1 MGNERSGL
9 VTYNKC
15 DASGEPGD
23 VERVLAINTP
33 LRLEF
38 YERSARSGLR
48 VEWKA
53 PSSMARDT
61 FSNIVQIA
69 KTIETSSSDVVGYGV
84 ASKPLIGVKQD
95 DLWKAMLFA
104 TRNPA
109 ECGLK
114 VDSVTIRDMSG
125 FMQRSKRL
133 LEKSEKPTVIENIRV
148 LEQAQEITYRPVRNG
163 EEVEEERVFALRTDP
178 LRLEMFSRNSKDG
191 MRLDW
196 QAPRA
201 TANEVFERTAEAAAN
216 GTVARPVGKQTSAA
230 QYVGMGWTSPD
241 VSTATWDGLWAA
253 LICKARNPEK
263 FNMDVSNVVV
273 ADRPGYLAR
282 SMTINSTDKRVEE
295 HIYAS
300 ERKGEIIYRLVD
312 PATKRETDDERVIAV
327 KESPLRMEFFH
338 RHVSDGYRMYWQAP
352 LDSVQ
357 QMLQELVD
365 YASKTEG
372 QGGVVGLGVRSEEIK
387 GVSHDSLWRSMMLS
401 IRDPARFF
409 SCSGVSIKE
418 CAGFVQRTIT
428 AGSETYVENIY
439 ADEPSCE
446 LVFRK
451 LMNGSET
458 DVERVVALRTHPL
471 QIEFH
476 QRNKADGFRVQWDMP
491 KSAPLSSV
499 EAFVREGKLMDGVQ
513 PTIVGYGITSDPI
526 RECSYDSLFAAVG
539 IAIKEPWRAIE
550 VEQASCSV
558 EDCQGYTLRKMKLKA
573 SGELV
578 VERITISEESGM
590 VTYNKC
596 DASGR
601 PGDVER
607 VLAIHTPLRLE
618 FFERSARS
626 GLRVD
631 WKAPY
636 NMASDTF
643 SNIVQIAKTIEKSS
657 SDKVGYGLASKPL
670 SEASQDELWK
680 AMLYAMRSPAE
691 CGLKV
696 DSVAIRDMNGFM
708 QRSMRLLEKS
718 GKPTVTDNIR
728 VLEQAQ
734 EITYRPVTG
743 GQEGEE
749 ERVFALRTDPLR
761 LEMFTRHSKDGMR
774 LDWQAPCAVANEI
787 FDRTAEVAQR

>member
-1 MGNERSGL
+1 MFTRH
-9 VTYNKC
+9 
-15 DASGEPGD
+15 
-23 VERVLAINTP
+23 
-33 LRLEF
+33 
-38 YERSARSGLR
+38 
-48 VEWKA
+48 
-53 PSSMARDT
+53 
-61 FSNIVQIA
+61 
-69 KTIETSSSDVVGYGV
+69 
-84 ASKPLIGVKQD
+84 SK
-95 DLWKAMLFA
+95 
-104 TRNPA
+104 N
-109 ECGLK
+109 
-114 VDSVTIRDMSG
+114 
-125 FMQRSKRL
+125 
-133 LEKSEKPTVIENIRV
+133 
-148 LEQAQEITYRPVRNG
+148 
-163 EEVEEERVFALRTDP
+163 
-178 LRLEMFSRNSKDG
+178 G

-201 TANEVFERTAEAAAN
+201 VANEIFDRTAEAAKA
-216 GTVARPVGKQTSAA
+216 PMKKAA
-230 QYVGMGWTSPD
+230 AGQCVGMGWTSPE
-241 VSTATWDGLWAA
+241 VTTATWDGLWAA
-253 LICKARNPEK
+253 LIFKARNPEK
-263 FNMDVSNVVV
+263 FNMDVSDVVV

-282 SMTINSTDKRVEE
+282 SMTINPTGKRVEE

-312 PATKRETDDERVIAV
+312 AATKRETDDERVIAV
-327 KESPLRMEFFH
+327 KEEPLRMEFFH
-338 RHVSDGYRMYWQAP
+338 RHVSDGYRSYWQAP

-428 AGSETYVENIY
+428 AGSETYLENIY

-451 LMNGSET
+451 LVNGSET

-476 QRNKADGFRVQWDMP
+476 QRNIADGFRVQWEMP
-491 KSAPLSSV
+491 KTAPLSSV
-499 EAFVREGKLMDGVQ
+499 EAFVREAKNMDGTQ
-513 PTIVGYGITSDPI
+513 PTTVGYGITSDPI
-526 RECSYDSLFAAVG
+526 RECSYDSLFAAVE

-550 VEQASCSV
+550 VEQVGCSI

-573 SGELV
+573 TGECV
-578 VERITISEESGM
+578 VERIIINEESGF
-590 VTYNKC
+590 VSYNKC

-607 VLAIHTPLRLE
+607 VLAIHKPLRLE

-636 NMASDTF
+636 SMACDTF
-643 SNIVQIAKTIEKSS
+643 SNIVQMAKTIETRS
-657 SDKVGYGLASKPL
+657 SDVVGYGLASKPL
-670 SEASQDELWK
+670 SGVSQDDLWK
-680 AMLYAMRSPAE
+680 AMLFAMRNPAE

-696 DSVAIRDMNGFM
+696 DSVAIRDMSGSM

-718 GKPTVTDNIR
+718 GRPTVTDNIR

-734 EITYRPVTG
+734 EITYRPVTD

-761 LEMFTRHSKDGMR
+761 LEMFCRIAKDGMR
-774 LDWQAPCAVANEI
+774 LDWQAPCAMANEI